1 MEEPLFAAQRGS
13 LNPEGPSQCAGAGD
27 RQSQRWEG
35 ASRQGSLASPASPIS
50 SVGNGCIY
58 SELRVPVLTP
68 RVPRGSSH
76 CPLRWCPMRWC
87 GWQPGQGT
95 SRPSLHS
102 LSLSTALGSTGPET
116 TQWGSRRSQP
126 RVHFSCRSGL
136 GLVFFLPSRDMP
148 SSRYYLP
155 DVAHL
160 RRVSTSAPG
169 PHQGLPDLLQFHL
182 KLPHQLKRG

>member
-1 MEEPLFAAQRGS
+1 MNLLCPVERGPWRS
-13 LNPEGPSQCAGAGD
+13 PCLLHRGEVSTLKGLPSVLALGTGSYRD
-27 RQSQRWEG
+27 EG

-76 CPLRWCPMRWC
+76 CPLRWCPLRWC

-102 LSLSTALGSTGPET
+102 LSLSTALGNTGPET
-116 TQWGSRRSQP
+116 
-126 RVHFSCRSGL
+126 
-136 GLVFFLPSRDMP
+136 
-148 SSRYYLP
+148 
-155 DVAHL
+155 L
-160 RRVSTSAPG
+160 R
-169 PHQGLPDLLQFHL
+169 
-182 KLPHQLKRG
+182 K